1 MARTTSR
8 STSPP
13 NPQGP
18 RNRTPQP
25 LPRRR
30 RSFADFVKAFFAFV
44 ALAVLLVGVPG
55 ALVVFV
61 GWPLPGGSPSLDW
74 LQQEITVSTFVNV
87 LTVVVWFAWAQFTAC
102 VLVEIRAALSGVG
115 IPNRVPGAGGSQ
127 MLARQL
133 VAAVLLIGA
142 TAASFAPGLSQFG
155 QSLEGNQKPASAAS
169 AQQTPGLFRQEQQ
182 AAASAADALAAQA
195 DQAAA
200 HADGGGSAK
209 DGDTKYYRIQPPEG
223 RHHDS
228 LWEVAER
235 HLGDGRRYKEIYQL
249 NKDREQPDGSKLS
262 EASLIR
268 PGWIMEMPADAH
280 GGELVEMPDEA
291 PKVSEDVKEQISDYS
306 RTGDHRQGG
315 GAQEQG
321 GGGQEQGSG
330 GQEQGGSGSVD
341 HDTAH
346 IVLPEQ
352 RPGTPEKP
360 AMPQAPATPDAQAPE
375 AQAPDAQAPDSHTPG
390 TDAPAPAASA
400 GAESESFDFG
410 LPEALLGAPLLAAGL
425 LGALGRRRRHALW
438 QSAMGAVG
446 GRGGM
451 QPPTPTGAAADVQD
465 ALLVGADPDGVRLLD
480 LSLRGLAASLAEEN
494 RALPTV
500 YAAWL
505 SNGDLH
511 LQLAQPAGRPPA
523 PWQLGQDQTF
533 WMLSRADAERYED
546 VDTAAPYPGLVSLGT
561 MDDSRLL
568 LNLES
573 VPGIVS
579 LSGSPADR
587 AAVFASVA
595 AELATN
601 GWSDRMTITVVG
613 FGQDLTPL
621 APNRLRHLEDVEALI
636 ETMEAETRQRRGALG
651 AAGHDSVLTGRTG
664 PAQHTRWAPH
674 LVLLAAE
681 PSADDAIKLAELA
694 ADASRLGIG
703 YLVGAEAGDLPGAA
717 WEMEITRQGKLLA
730 PLLGLELDAQSL
742 PEAQQRAVVQ
752 LFTEADPAG
761 RGGTG
766 SGPAGPGG
774 GPTGAAPP
782 FLVDVTEQGR
792 PAVYARL
799 VGTYEIIGLETP
811 DGERSAL
818 LHEALAL
825 LLLHREGVHPR
836 VLASALWPRGVT
848 DDVRDALVERLREWL
863 GTEPDG
869 SPRLCADRTG
879 RLTLAKSVVSDLDV
893 LRSLYHEATQG
904 RGAGNRAVRGRML
917 TDALVLVRGPLLS
930 DRPQGRYGW
939 LTHEIIDAQLPLLV
953 ADIGLALSEFHL
965 EKGRAAKAI
974 EALNAA
980 LGSAPGDERLWN
992 ELLRATHATEDPDRL
1007 RQVAADLVARS
1018 GARGLPPRTE
1028 ALLDELL
1035 PTWRSGV
1042 GAVG

>member
-1 MARTTSR
+1 MARTTSS
-8 STSPP
+8 STGGPSA
-13 NPQGP
+13 P

-25 LPRRR
+25 LPGRRR
-30 RSFADFVKAFFAFV
+30 TVGDFVKAFLAFV
-44 ALAVLLVGVPG
+44 ALAALLVGVPG
-55 ALVVFV
+55 ALAYAV
-61 GWPLPGGSPSLDW
+61 GWPLPGGAPSLDW
-74 LQQEITVSTFVNV
+74 LQQEITVGTFINV
-87 LTVVVWFAWAQFTAC
+87 LTVVVWLAWAQFTAC
-102 VLVEIRAALSGVG
+102 VLVEIKAALSGVG
-115 IPNRVPGAGGSQ
+115 MPNRVPGAGGSQ
-127 MLARQL
+127 LLARQL
-133 VAAVLLIGA
+133 VATLLLVGA

-169 AQQTPGLFRQEQQ
+169 AQQTPGGLFGQEQ
-182 AAASAADALAAQA
+182 AGSAASAVAEQAAQA
-195 DQAAA
+195 EQAA
-200 HADGGGSAK
+200 HADSSAK

-228 LWEVAER
+228 MWEIAER

-249 NKDREQPDGSKLS
+249 NKDREQPDGSRLS

-291 PKVSEDVKEQISDYS
+291 PKVSQDVKEQISDYAKS
-306 RTGDHRQGG
+306 GDQGKG
-315 GAQEQG
+315 GAKEQG
-321 GGGQEQGSG
+321 GGQ
-330 GQEQGGSGSVD
+330 QGGSGSVD
-341 HDTAH
+341 RDTAH
-346 IVLPEQ
+346 ITIPEQ
-352 RPGTPEKP
+352 RPSEG
-360 AMPQAPATPDAQAPE
+360 
-375 AQAPDAQAPDSHTPG
+375 PG
-390 TDAPAPAASA
+390 QGQQQQPPVA
-400 GAESESFDFG
+400 GSGSESEGFSFG
-410 LPEALLGAPLLAAGL
+410 LPEALIGAPLLAAGL

-446 GRGGM
+446 GRRGM
-451 QPPTPTGAAADVQD
+451 EPPTPTGGAADVQD
-465 ALLVGADPDGVRLLD
+465 ALLVGADPEGVRLLD
-480 LSLRGLAASLAEEN
+480 LSLRGLAASLAEES

-533 WMLSRADAERYED
+533 WMLARTDAERYED

-561 MDDSRLL
+561 LDDSRLL
-568 LNLES
+568 LNLEA
-573 VPGIVS
+573 VPGVVS
-579 LSGSPADR
+579 LSGTEADR

-601 GWSDRMTITVVG
+601 GWSDRMTITLVG

-621 APNRLRHLEDVEALI
+621 APNRLRHLDDIEALI

-681 PSADDAIKLAELA
+681 PEGDDAVKLAELA

-703 YLVGAEAGDLPGAA
+703 YLVGTESGDLPGAA
-717 WEMEITRQGKLLA
+717 WEMEITPEGKLLA
-730 PLLGLELDAQSL
+730 PLLGLELEAQAL
-742 PEAQQRAVVQ
+742 PEAQQRAVVE
-752 LFTEADPAG
+752 LFVDADPGDGEG
-761 RGGTG
+761 RASG
-766 SGPAGPGG
+766 SGGG
-774 GPTGAAPP
+774 RTGVTPP

-799 VGTYEIIGLETP
+799 VGTYEIIGLDTP
-811 DGERSAL
+811 DGERSPL
-818 LHEALAL
+818 MHEALAL

-848 DDVRDALVERLREWL
+848 EDVRDALVDRLREWL

-869 SPRLCADRTG
+869 SPRLRADRSG

-904 RGAGNRAVRGRML
+904 RGANSRAVRGRML
-917 TDALVLVRGPLLS
+917 TDALVLVRGPLLA
-930 DRPQGRYGW
+930 DRPQGRYAW

-965 EKGRAAKAI
+965 EKGRAEKAI

-992 ELLRATHATEDPDRL
+992 ELLRATHAVGDPGRL
-1007 RQVAADLVARS
+1007 QQVAADLVARS
-1018 GARGLPPRTE
+1018 GARGVPPRTE

-1035 PTWRSGV
+1035 PAWRSGLT
-1042 GAVG
+1042 AVG

>member
-13 NPQGP
+13 DPMSP

-30 RSFADFVKAFFAFV
+30 RSVGDFVKAFLAFV

-61 GWPLPGGSPSLDW
+61 GWPLPGGSPSLSW
-74 LQQEITVSTFVNV
+74 LQQEITVSTFINV

-102 VLVEIRAALSGVG
+102 VLVEIKAALSGVG
-115 IPNRVPGAGGSQ
+115 IPSRVPGAGGSQ
-127 MLARQL
+127 LLARQL
-133 VAAVLLIGA
+133 VAALLLVGA

-169 AQQTPGLFRQEQQ
+169 AQQTPGGLFGQERQT
-182 AAASAADALAAQA
+182 AASAADALAAQA
-195 DQAAA
+195 EQAAA
-200 HADGGGSAK
+200 HAGGGAAAK

-228 LWEVAER
+228 LWEIAER

-306 RTGDHRQGG
+306 KTGDQRQGG
-315 GAQEQG
+315 GQQDG
-321 GGGQEQGSG
+321 GDQHGSGDRQGSG
-330 GQEQGGSGSVD
+330 GQHGGSSVD
-341 HDTAH
+341 RDTAH

-352 RPGTPEKP
+352 RPAAPEKP
-360 AMPQAPATPDAQAPE
+360 AMPQAPATPDA
-375 AQAPDAQAPDSHTPG
+375 
-390 TDAPAPAASA
+390 PAAEAPSA
-400 GAESESFDFG
+400 TGAGQSEDSGFG

-446 GRGGM
+446 ARRGM
-451 QPPTPTGAAADVQD
+451 QPPTPTGDAADVQD
-465 ALLVGADPDGVRLLD
+465 ALLVGADPEGVRLLD

-505 SNGDLH
+505 TNGDLH

-533 WMLSRADAERYED
+533 WVLSRTDAERYED
-546 VDTAAPYPGLVSLGT
+546 VGTAAPYPGLVSLGT
-561 MDDSRLL
+561 LGAPEESRLL

-579 LSGSPADR
+579 LSGSASDR

-601 GWSDRMTITVVG
+601 GWSDRMTITLVG

-621 APNRLRHLEDVEALI
+621 APNRLRHLEDVEALL

-681 PSADDAIKLAELA
+681 PAGEDAVKLAELA

-703 YLVGAEAGDLPGAA
+703 YLVGTESGDLPGAA
-717 WEMEITRQGKLLA
+717 WEMEITREGKLLA
-730 PLLGLELDAQSL
+730 PLLGLELAAQTL
-742 PEAQQRAVVQ
+742 PEPQQRAVVR
-752 LFTEADPAG
+752 LFTDADPD
-761 RGGTG
+761 G
-766 SGPAGPGG
+766 SS
-774 GPTGAAPP
+774 GPTGPDDGPAAAAPP

-799 VGTYEIIGLETP
+799 VGTYEIIGLGTP

-818 LHEALAL
+818 MHEALAL
-825 LLLHREGVHPR
+825 LLMHREGVHPR

-863 GTEPDG
+863 GTDPDG
-869 SPRLCADRTG
+869 SPRLRADRSG

-893 LRSLYHEATQG
+893 LRSLYYEATQG
-904 RGAGNRAVRGRML
+904 RGSGNRAVRGRML
-917 TDALVLVRGPLLS
+917 TDALVLVRGPLLA

-965 EKGRAAKAI
+965 EKGRAEKAI

-992 ELLRATHATEDPDRL
+992 ELLRATAATEDPARL
-1007 RQVAADLVARS
+1007 RRVAADLVARS

-1035 PTWRSGV
+1035 PGWRSGV
-1042 GAVG
+1042 SAAG